1 MIDKVRWGVLGVA
14 NIATKKVIP
23 AMQAGEWS
31 TILGIASRDLSKAE
45 AAASQLGI
53 QKSYGSYQD
62 LLDDDDIEAVYIPLP
77 NHLHV
82 EWSIKAAQAGKH
94 VLCEKPISLSVAEAL
109 ALLDVRE
116 RTGVNIQEA
125 FMVQTHPQWIAVLSL
140 IRDGRIGSVR
150 SVMAY
155 FSYNNQ
161 DPKNIRNIREI
172 GGGGLMDIGCYL
184 IFCSRLIFGAE
195 PRRVVSLI
203 DEHPATKTD
212 TLTSALLDFEAGQSV
227 FTCSTRITPYQRVQI
242 IGTEGRIEVQ
252 IPFNAPPDHPC
263 KIFIDNGS
271 DLSGAAI
278 ETIEFA
284 VADQYTIQGDLFSQ
298 GIRDQSEP
306 VLSLE
311 DSIRNMAV
319 IEATFKSM
327 ETKSWEAVPQ
337 LFTGESFTTHG

>member
-23 AMQAGEWS
+23 AMQAGAWS

-252 IPFNAPPDHPC
+252 IPFNAPPDRPC

>member
-23 AMQAGEWS
+23 AMQAGAWS

-53 QKSYGSYQD
+53 QKSYASYQD

-116 RTGVNIQEA
+116 RAGVNIQEA

-242 IGTEGRIEVQ
+242 IGSEGRIEVQ
-252 IPFNAPPDHPC
+252 IPFNAPPDRPC

-327 ETKSWEAVPQ
+327 ETKSWEPVPQ

>member
-23 AMQAGEWS
+23 AMQAGEWA

-116 RTGVNIQEA
+116 NTGVNIQEA

-140 IRDGRIGSVR
+140 IKDGRIGSVR

-184 IFCSRLIFGAE
+184 IFCSRLIFGTE

-203 DEHPATKTD
+203 DEHPSTKTD
-212 TLTSALLDFEAGQSV
+212 TLTSALLDFESGQSV

-252 IPFNAPPDHPC
+252 IPFNAPPDRPC

-327 ETKSWEAVPQ
+327 ETKSWEAIPQ
-337 LFTGESFTTHG
+337 LFSGESFTTHG

>member
-242 IGTEGRIEVQ
+242 IGTDGRIEVQ
-252 IPFNAPPDHPC
+252 IPFNAPPDRPC
-263 KIFIDNGS
+263 KIFIDDGS

-284 VADQYTIQGDLFSQ
+284 VTDQYTIQGDLFSQ

-337 LFTGESFTTHG
+337 LFTGESFTTH

>member
-1 MIDKVRWGVLGVA
+1 
-14 NIATKKVIP
+14 
-23 AMQAGEWS
+23 
-31 TILGIASRDLSKAE
+31 
-45 AAASQLGI
+45 
-53 QKSYGSYQD
+53 
-62 LLDDDDIEAVYIPLP
+62 
-77 NHLHV
+77 
-82 EWSIKAAQAGKH
+82 
-94 VLCEKPISLSVAEAL
+94 
-109 ALLDVRE
+109 
-116 RTGVNIQEA
+116 VNIQEA

-252 IPFNAPPDHPC
+252 IPFNAPPDRPC

>member
-23 AMQAGEWS
+23 AMQAGAWS

-242 IGTEGRIEVQ
+242 IGSEGRIEVQ
-252 IPFNAPPDHPC
+252 IPFNAPPDRPC

-311 DSIRNMAV
+311 GSIRNMAV

>member
-31 TILGIASRDLSKAE
+31 TILGIASRDLEKAE
-45 AAASQLGI
+45 TAAANLGI
-53 QKSYGSYQD
+53 QKSYASYQD

-82 EWSIKAAQAGKH
+82 EWAIKAAEAGKH

-109 ALLDVRE
+109 PLLDVRE
-116 RTGVNIQEA
+116 STGVKIQEA
-125 FMVQTHPQWIAVLSL
+125 FMVQTHPQWIAVMNL
-140 IRDGRIGSVR
+140 IRDGRIGAVR
-150 SVMAY
+150 SVIAY

-161 DPKNIRNIREI
+161 DPKNIRNIRDI

-184 IFCSRLIFGAE
+184 IFCSRQIFGAE
-195 PRRVVSLI
+195 PRRIVSLI
-203 DEHPATKTD
+203 EEHPLTHTD
-212 TLTSALLDFEAGQSV
+212 ILTSALLDFEAGQSV

-242 IGTEGRIEVQ
+242 IGTDGRIEVQ
-252 IPFNAPPDHPC
+252 IPFNAPPDRPC
-263 KIFIDNGS
+263 KIFIDDGS

-284 VADQYTIQGDLFSQ
+284 VTDQYTIQGDLFSQ
-298 GIRDQSEP
+298 AIREESEP

-311 DSIRNMAV
+311 DSIRNMAA
-319 IEATFKSM
+319 IETTFKSM
-327 ETKSWEAVPQ
+327 ETGRWETVPQ

>member
-23 AMQAGEWS
+23 AMQAGAWS

-203 DEHPATKTD
+203 DEHPTTKTD

-242 IGTEGRIEVQ
+242 IGTAGRIEVQ
-252 IPFNAPPDHPC
+252 IPFNAPPDRPC